1 MTQNQK
7 GPHALA
13 AEARRREGEAAALR
27 ENLKR
32 RKLQARGRQAKED
45 EAAVQSVLDF
55 WFAPEGHPEF
65 GTFREAWFEK
75 RPEFD
80 TACRHH
86 FEMLLGQAASG
97 ALDRWSDTAE
107 GAMAL
112 VVLLDQLS
120 RNIHRGTP
128 GAFATDGRALAL
140 ARRMVARGFDLSLDP
155 VMRVFVYLPFEHA
168 EDLAAQDESVR
179 LMESL
184 PPASWRDRCVRAT
197 HAHRDVIAAYGR
209 FPHRNAILGR
219 ASTPAELEY
228 LARPGAGF

>member
-1 MTQNQK
+1 MTQNRK

-13 AEARRREGEAAALR
+13 AETRRRESEAAALR

-32 RKLQARGRQAKED
+32 RKMQARGRQAKED
-45 EAAVQSVLDF
+45 EATIQSVLDF
-55 WFAPEGHPEF
+55 WFAPEGHPER

-75 RPEFD
+75 QPDFD
-80 TACRHH
+80 AACRRH
-86 FEMLLGQAASG
+86 FEELLNAAAAGS
-97 ALDRWSDTAE
+97 LDRWADTPE

-128 GAFATDGRALAL
+128 GAFATDGQALAL

-155 VMRVFVYLPFEHA
+155 VMRMFVYLPFEHA
-168 EDLAAQDESVR
+168 EDVAVQDESVR
-179 LMESL
+179 LFEAL
-184 PPASWRDRCVRAT
+184 PATPWRDRVVHYAGL
-197 HAHRDVIAAYGR
+197 HRDVIVKYGR

-219 ASTPAELEY
+219 TSTPAELDY
-228 LARPGAGF
+228 LAQPGAGF

>member
-13 AEARRREGEAAALR
+13 AETRRRESEAAALR

-32 RKLQARGRQAKED
+32 RKMQARGRQAKED
-45 EAAVQSVLDF
+45 DAAIQSVLDF
-55 WFAPEGHPEF
+55 WFAPEGHPER

-75 RPEFD
+75 QPAFD
-80 TACRHH
+80 AACRHH
-86 FEMLLGQAASG
+86 FETLLVEAASG

-107 GAMAL
+107 GALAL
-112 VVLLDQLS
+112 LVLLDQLP

-128 GAFATDGRALAL
+128 GAFATDGQALSL

-155 VMRVFVYLPFEHA
+155 VMRLFVYLPFEHA
-168 EDLAAQDESVR
+168 EDLAVQDEAVR
-179 LMESL
+179 LTESL
-184 PPASWRDRCVRAT
+184 PATPWRNRTVRAV
-197 HAHRDVIAAYGR
+197 HAHRDVIAAFGR